1 MATDLAYS
9 GAALNAARKHARL
22 LLVDDDEEA
31 CRMLGEVL
39 ERESYEV
46 RRGLSVKDGLAL
58 FEREGPFDAV
68 LTDLRM
74 PEASGLDLLAA
85 IRERDPDALV
95 LVLTAFGDAGAAGE
109 AIRAGAYDF
118 ISKPYDLAE
127 LRNTLARALERRKLA
142 TAKQELAGLTPVA
155 ASAITRG
162 TLVGHSPGII
172 DVMKQVARVAST
184 QASVLILGETGT
196 GKELVARTIHRFSE
210 RADRRMVSV
219 NCSALA
225 EGLLESELFG
235 HVKGAFTGAVSS
247 RPGIFREADK
257 GTVFLD
263 EIGDI
268 TPGLQARLL
277 RVLQE
282 QEIVPVGS
290 ESPVKV
296 DVRVIAATHRDLA
309 AMVREK
315 QFREDLFYR
324 LNVVTIR
331 LPPLRERRQDIP
343 LLIDHFLTTL
353 AARHNRGPVAIDP
366 AAQALLLAWDWPGNV
381 RELENVLE
389 RAMVLAEL
397 DVIGPEHLPESLRMA
412 GPQLDSTAVPPS
424 VSVQHVGEEA
434 AATELVSLDELDRR
448 HVFRVLA
455 ATRGNREESAR
466 ILGISRR
473 TLTRMIQRW
482 HWTPGAS

>member
-1 MATDLAYS
+1 MATDTAYA
-9 GAALNAARKHARL
+9 GVRVMPPRRPARL
-22 LLVDDDEEA
+22 LLVDDDEAA

-39 ERESYEV
+39 EREGYDV
-46 RRGLSVKDGLAL
+46 HRALSVRDGLAV
-58 FEREGPFDAV
+58 FDTEGPFDAV

-74 PEASGLDLLAA
+74 PEASGLDLLSAV
-85 IRERDPDALV
+85 RERDAEALV
-95 LVLTAFGDAGAAGE
+95 LVLTAFGDASAAGE

-127 LRNTLARALERRKLA
+127 LRSTLTRALERRKLA
-142 TAKQELAGLTPVA
+142 TARQESPPHGAEPETALTR
-155 ASAITRG
+155 STM
-162 TLVGHSPGII
+162 VGHSPGII

-196 GKELVARTIHRFSE
+196 GKELVARTIHRFSD
-210 RADRRMVSV
+210 RADRRMVAV

-235 HVKGAFTGAVSS
+235 HLKGAFTGAVAN
-247 RPGIFREADK
+247 RPGLFREADK

-268 TPGLQARLL
+268 SPGLQARLL

-290 ESPVKV
+290 ETPVKV
-296 DVRVIAATHRDLA
+296 DVRIIAATHRDLA
-309 AMVREK
+309 QMVREK
-315 QFREDLFYR
+315 RFREDLFYR
-324 LNVVTIR
+324 LNVVTIT

-343 LLIDHFLTTL
+343 LLIDHFLTRL
-353 AARHNRGPVAIDP
+353 SARHGRGPVAIDP
-366 AAQALLLAWDWPGNV
+366 EAQSLLLAWHWPGNV

-397 DVIGPEHLPESLRMA
+397 DVIGPEHLPEALRSAAAVEPVPAAAPAPSGA
-412 GPQLDSTAVPPS
+412 GP
-424 VSVQHVGEEA
+424 EA
-434 AATELVSLDELDRR
+434 ELVTLEELDRR

-455 ATRGNREESAR
+455 ATKGNREESAR

-482 HWTPGAS
+482 HWTSGAV